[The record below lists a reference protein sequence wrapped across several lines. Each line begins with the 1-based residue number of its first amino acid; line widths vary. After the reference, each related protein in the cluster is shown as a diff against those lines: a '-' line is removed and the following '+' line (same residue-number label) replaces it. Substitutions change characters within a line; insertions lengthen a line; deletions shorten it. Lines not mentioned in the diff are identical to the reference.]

1 MESMDTMGWRSH
13 LGEHSAG
20 GGQCAV
26 LSWSLDPV
34 AEELAECTVLAL
46 MRREA
51 GVLLAVPLG
60 FLPDSIL
67 AEGALGSEESIFGP
81 HKVFT
86 VASLLEEGG
95 ILSQTGRLHRCFGGG
110 LHSRDSE
117 LSETVCRGRRSL
129 LWLQRREPIFFSSN
143 RCIAASHSAMGG
155 TVHRRKNRLLHTRGG
170 GGCRGGWIASSRSS
184 CAQAKICATRG
195 YSYRR
200 WCKGKGKEANRCHF
214 GTGHGKHVGGAPE
227 NFSGV
232 GVDVGLAS

>member
-1 MESMDTMGWRSH
+1 
-13 LGEHSAG
+13 
-20 GGQCAV
+20 
-26 LSWSLDPV
+26 
-34 AEELAECTVLAL
+34 

-51 GVLLAVPLG
+51 GVLLGMPIG
-60 FLPDSIL
+60 FLPDSVL
-67 AEGALGSEESIFGP
+67 AEGALGSEESIFEP
-81 HKVFT
+81 HKIFT

-95 ILSQTGRLHRCFGGG
+95 ILSQTGRLHSRCFGGG
-110 LHSRDSE
+110 LHSRDFE

-129 LWLQRREPIFFSSN
+129 LWLRRREPIFFSSN
-143 RCIAASHSAMGG
+143 RCIAASHSAMRSPQ
-155 TVHRRKNRLLHTRGG
+155 TNEQTSTHQRRRMQRWMDRLVQ
-170 GGCRGGWIASSRSS
+170 SS

-200 WCKGKGKEANRCHF
+200 WCKGKGKEANNCHF